1 MLRCSP
7 RPSPWSAGLL
17 SCTSSSGY
25 WRCTS
30 ATNLRFAR
38 SASSI
43 TSSSNPAQPPAA
55 PPKASSSAAN
65 RKEKKLASV
74 FQYFATHD
82 PSSSTALPVPP
93 ATVDFVRSITDEE
106 RKAALTFF
114 TKNAAFLASSVAA
127 PNLPDS

>member
-1 MLRCSP
+1 
-7 RPSPWSAGLL
+7 
-17 SCTSSSGY
+17 
-25 WRCTS
+25 
-30 ATNLRFAR
+30 
-38 SASSI
+38 
-43 TSSSNPAQPPAA
+43 
-55 PPKASSSAAN
+55 
-65 RKEKKLASV
+65 V

-127 PNLPDS
+127 PNLPAEDQPEVRPLLFICCFIYLFVPFIIYLFTFI